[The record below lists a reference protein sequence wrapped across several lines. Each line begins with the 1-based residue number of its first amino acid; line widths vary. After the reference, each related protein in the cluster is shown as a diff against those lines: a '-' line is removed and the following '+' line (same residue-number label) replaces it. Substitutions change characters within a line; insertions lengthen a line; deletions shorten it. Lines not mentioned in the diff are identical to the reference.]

1 MQKTSIQK
9 SHKIAVGF
17 DSITIDFLGSN
28 RQVNWTEIS
37 LVYDKSDKHTA
48 TYDRYNVELAAKYVK
63 SAKLSNFSE
72 IYRLTKEKKYY
83 VDNSNQKYLL

>member
-28 RQVNWTEIS
+28 RQFNWTEIS
-37 LVYDKSDKHTA
+37 LVNDKSDKHTA